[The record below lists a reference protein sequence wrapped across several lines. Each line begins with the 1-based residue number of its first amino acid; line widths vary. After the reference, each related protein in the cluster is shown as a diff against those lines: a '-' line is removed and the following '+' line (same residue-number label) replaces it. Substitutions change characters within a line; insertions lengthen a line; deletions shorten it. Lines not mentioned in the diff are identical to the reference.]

1 LIDAVHRKEMLM
13 TNPPDQN
20 RSTRQLFAGGATFA
34 AAALLLT
41 SGILTLLTGVSA
53 VVNNQLLVVG
63 PDYAYKFNT
72 TGWGWVHI
80 ALGILLIVVAFGL
93 FWGTT
98 WARVMG
104 IIIACLGIVVMFLW
118 LPYYPVWSIVLIALN
133 ALVIW
138 AVATWDVSR
147 SRHEP

>member
-1 LIDAVHRKEMLM
+1 M
-13 TNPPDQN
+13 TVNPPDQN
-20 RSTRQLFAGGATFA
+20 RSTRQVLAGSATFA

-41 SGILTLLTGVSA
+41 SGILTVLTGISA
-53 VVNNQLLVVG
+53 VVNNHLLVVG
-63 PDYAYKFNT
+63 PDYVYKFNT
-72 TGWGWVHI
+72 SGWGWVHI

-98 WARVMG
+98 WARVTA

-133 ALVIW
+133 ILVIW
-138 AVATWDVSR
+138 AIAAWDTSR
-147 SRHEP
+147 SRDGSDSNTG

>member
-1 LIDAVHRKEMLM
+1 M
-13 TNPPDQN
+13 TVDPSDQK
-20 RSTRQLFAGGATFA
+20 RSTRQLLAGGATFA

-41 SGILTLLTGVSA
+41 SGILTVLTGVSA

-63 PDYAYKFNT
+63 PDYVYKFNT
-72 TGWGWVHI
+72 SGWGWVHI

-98 WARVMG
+98 WARVTA
-104 IIIACLGIVVMFLW
+104 IVVACLGIVVMFLW

-133 ALVIW
+133 VLVIW
-138 AVATWDVSR
+138 AIAAWDTSAR
-147 SRHEP
+147 DR